1 VPFQTLHSGRN
12 IRFNTNTTK
21 HNALNAA
28 LGQLVPVTSNT
39 HMLSQATSCQTS
51 PARPHN
57 TDTATPD
64 RYHTAPV

>member
-1 VPFQTLHSGRN
+1 MTMAREHARVLEMAFETFARQWGNQRM
-12 IRFNTNTTK
+12 R
-21 HNALNAA
+21 
-28 LGQLVPVTSNT
+28 
-39 HMLSQATSCQTS
+39 QATSCQTS

>member
-39 HMLSQATSCQTS
+39 HMLSRSCLS
-51 PARPHN
+51 
-57 TDTATPD
+57 TP
-64 RYHTAPV
+64 

>member
-28 LGQLVPVTSNT
+28 LGQIEPLNSNT
-39 HMLSQATSCQTS
+39 HKLSRTGLS
-51 PARPHN
+51 
-57 TDTATPD
+57 TP
-64 RYHTAPV
+64 

>member
-1 VPFQTLHSGRN
+1 VVHDGGR
-12 IRFNTNTTK
+12 
-21 HNALNAA
+21 A
-28 LGQLVPVTSNT
+28 LGRERDQVVAVRLLEGAARGAHVVEVDVVR
-39 HMLSQATSCQTS
+39 QATSCQTS